1 MFGKHLL
8 VVSQYF
14 YPEQFRIND
23 ICSEWIKRGYK
34 VTVLTGI
41 PNYPQGKFYKGYGF
55 FKKTKEHYNGMEIR
69 RIPLLPRGTGALM
82 MALNYFSFVVSGFFW
97 SVFTDLNADIV
108 FIYEVSPMTQAL
120 PGVWYAKRKKIPCFL
135 YVMDLWPENVEIVGG
150 IKNKTILNFIGRM
163 VTYIYSN
170 CDKIFTSS
178 KSFISAIMDRGIS
191 KGKIKFWPQY
201 AEECYKPLNK
211 DDNTI
216 GLIPDDGTFNL
227 IFAGNIGYAQGL
239 EILPKAANILKSE
252 GKRVR
257 FNIVGDGRFKENL
270 ISMTVVEDVREMFN
284 FIEKQPAQKIPEFM
298 SVCDAALI
306 TLSGSRIF
314 EMTLPAKLQS
324 YLACGI
330 PIVVSGNGEIQEVV
344 KESGAGLYCKAA
356 DPTALSQIIAE
367 LLSQTAD
374 EMVSLGKNAR
384 KFYEENYDRSM
395 LLDKMDKYF
404 IAGSDDRNV

>member
-1 MFGKHLL
+1 MSGKHLL

-97 SVFTDLNADIV
+97 SIFTDLNADIV

-150 IKNKTILNFIGRM
+150 VKNKTILGLIGKM
-163 VTYIYSN
+163 VNYIYSN

-178 KSFISAIMDRGIS
+178 KSFISAIENRGIS

-211 DDNTI
+211 DDNII

-239 EILPKAANILKSE
+239 EILPKAAKILKSE

-270 ISMTVVEDVREMFN
+270 ISMTVEENVREMFN
-284 FIEKQPAQKIPEFM
+284 FIEKQPADKIPEFM
-298 SVCDAALI
+298 SACDAALI

-344 KESGAGLYCKAA
+344 KESGAGLYCNAA
-356 DPTALSQIIAE
+356 DPEALSQIIAE
-367 LLSQTAD
+367 LLSQTD
-374 EMVSLGKNAR
+374 EQMTLLGKNAR

-404 IAGSDDRNV
+404 IAGSDNRNV

>member
-1 MFGKHLL
+1 MPGKHLL

-23 ICSEWIKRGYK
+23 ICSEWVKRGYK

-55 FKKTKEHYNGMEIR
+55 FKKTKEYYNGMEIR
-69 RIPLLPRGTGALM
+69 RIPLLPRGTGVLM

-97 SVFTDLNADIV
+97 SIFTGLNTDIV

-135 YVMDLWPENVEIVGG
+135 YVMDLWPENVEIIGG
-150 IKNKTILNFIGRM
+150 VKNKTILGLIGKI
-163 VTYIYSN
+163 VNYIYFN

-178 KSFISAIMDRGIS
+178 KSFIRAIADRGIS
-191 KGKIKFWPQY
+191 KGKMVFWPQY
-201 AEECYKPLNK
+201 AEDCYKPLKK

-239 EILPKAANILKSE
+239 EILPKTANILKSE
-252 GKRVR
+252 GRQVR

-270 ISMTVVEDVREMFN
+270 INMTRDEDVREMFN
-284 FIEKQPAQKIPEFM
+284 FIEKQPADKIPEFM

-330 PIVVSGNGEIQEVV
+330 PIVVSGNGEIQKVV
-344 KESGAGLYCKAA
+344 EGSNAGVFCDAA
-356 DPTALSQIIAE
+356 DPVALSKIITE
-367 LLSQTAD
+367 LLSKTKE
-374 EMVSLGKNAR
+374 EMAALSANAR
-384 KFYEENYDRSM
+384 NYYERNYDKSM
-395 LLDKMDKYF
+395 LLDMIDTYLL
-404 IAGSDDRNV
+404 IGSEK